1 VLYLDKPAMSGFR
14 MKRNDLNDLKYK
26 PKHLKCLTLR
36 SNALLS
42 AFSGMLAGIFISR
55 DFGNY

>member
-1 VLYLDKPAMSGFR
+1 MSGFR